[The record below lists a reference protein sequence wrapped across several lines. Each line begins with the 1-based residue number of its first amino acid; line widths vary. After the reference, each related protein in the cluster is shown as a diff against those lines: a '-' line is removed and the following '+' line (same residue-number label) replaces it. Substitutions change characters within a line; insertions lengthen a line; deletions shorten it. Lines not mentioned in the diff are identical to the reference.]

1 MSISD
6 RLYED
11 NFSKTEQREK
21 IHKEKLDKDA
31 ANPYR
36 PSVSQYNT

>member
-1 MSISD
+1 MSMSISD

-11 NFSKTEQREK
+11 NFSKTEMREK
-21 IHKEKLDKDA
+21 IQKEKLDKDVA

-36 PSVSQYNT
+36 P